1 MKMWKNKRILRLLLA
16 IGGAALLAAFVLSV
30 QNMRKEESYRF
41 VYIPKVQDE
50 ENGFWTSLIAGA
62 NMGAQEYNV
71 ELEVKGPD
79 SENDVQTQIRLLR
92 ESMEKNPDAI
102 LVSPNHMSGL
112 NEVLQEVTDRGI
124 KLIFVDSVIELD
136 IADAIVETDN
146 YVAGKLLGE
155 YVKGLMEEES
165 QIGVVGHVQG
175 SSTAIE
181 REKGIKAGL
190 SEEADKIQEI
200 QYCNSSFE
208 RAYEIANEMMDAYPQ
223 LDILIGTN
231 EYASVGAARAVK
243 DRGVKDQ
250 VRVVG
255 FDSSLEETQLLEEG
269 IFQAIVIQK
278 PFNMGY
284 LGVEQ
289 AVKVVKGEETDKNL
303 DSGCKLITKAN
314 MYEAENQKLLY
325 PFTEK

>member
-1 MKMWKNKRILRLLLA
+1 MKVTGNRRQVLLLA
-16 IGGAALLAAFVLSV
+16 AIAMAALLAVLGWQLYS
-30 QNMRKEESYRF
+30 RGKEEACRLI
-41 VYIPKVQDE
+41 YIPKVQDE

-62 NMGAQEYNV
+62 RMAAEDQNV
-71 ELEVKGPD
+71 ELKVKGPK
-79 SENDVQTQIRLLR
+79 SEDDVQAQIRLIR
-92 ESMEKNPDAI
+92 ESMEENPDAI
-102 LVSPNHMSGL
+102 LVSPNHLTEL
-112 NEVLQEVTDRGI
+112 NEVLQEVAKRGI

-136 IADAIVETDN
+136 VADAIVETDN
-146 YVAGKLLGE
+146 FAAGNLLGK
-155 YVKGLMEEES
+155 YVKELTTENS

-175 SSTAIE
+175 SSTAVE
-181 REKGIKAGL
+181 REEGMRAGL
-190 SEEADKIQEI
+190 GEDAAKIREI
-200 QYCNSSFE
+200 QYCDSSFE
-208 RAYEIANEMMDAYPQ
+208 KAYEIANEMMDAYPE

-289 AVKVVKGEETDKNL
+289 AVKAVKGEKTDKNL

-314 MYEAENQKLLY
+314 MYQAENQKLLY
-325 PFTEK
+325 PFIEK